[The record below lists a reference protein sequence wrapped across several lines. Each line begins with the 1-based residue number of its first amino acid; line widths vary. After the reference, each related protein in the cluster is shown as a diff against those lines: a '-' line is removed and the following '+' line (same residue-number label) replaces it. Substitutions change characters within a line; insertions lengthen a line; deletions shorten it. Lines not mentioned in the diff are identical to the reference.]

1 MQHNRRKCKKPNGKP
16 KRPLSAYNL
25 FFKSEREK
33 LIRANRRLSF
43 SNMAK
48 EISVKWKAVDTEG
61 RQVFVAAAEIEQI
74 SYRSAVSKWKAQ
86 IEHQLQMNHTSQP
99 SQFGGAT
106 PLASL
111 LAQTDPQLLQ
121 QLMMQQ
127 RMIDQQQQQQQQM
140 IQAHMQHAAL
150 MAGPRRMSMPLVSSS
165 TATILQ
171 PQFYEEP
178 LQPNHAT
185 MGRRFSVPHMPVN
198 SVQRKE
204 VCVSVD
210 YTPSSNDSLSSD
222 DDSRTLNDD
231 TTHFLINM
239 AIIDIE
245 EPEKEISEIPSS
257 VVLPVTRRRSSMPMM
272 LHKKLDDEWDV
283 QPIAPASRR
292 LSMQGSVD
300 EWKSMQDL
308 FDVLLED
315 ENPSVTSENPLF
327 EDENPV
333 FHL

>member
-1 MQHNRRKCKKPNGKP
+1 MVSLNVGSLFVNELSNLLTNCPTPPFNQMDSFGSLHSTSSSFGVTQGTKKQYASKAMQHNRRKCKKPNGKP

-121 QLMMQQ
+121 QVMMQQ
-127 RMIDQQQQQQQQM
+127 RMMQQQQQHQHHYQLQHQQQQQLQQQQRQQQQQQQQ
-140 IQAHMQHAAL
+140 QLQQQLQHQQ
-150 MAGPRRMSMPLVSSS
+150 RR
-165 TATILQ
+165 
-171 PQFYEEP
+171 
-178 LQPNHAT
+178 
-185 MGRRFSVPHMPVN
+185 
-198 SVQRKE
+198 
-204 VCVSVD
+204 
-210 YTPSSNDSLSSD
+210 
-222 DDSRTLNDD
+222 
-231 TTHFLINM
+231 
-239 AIIDIE
+239 
-245 EPEKEISEIPSS
+245 
-257 VVLPVTRRRSSMPMM
+257 
-272 LHKKLDDEWDV
+272 
-283 QPIAPASRR
+283 
-292 LSMQGSVD
+292 
-300 EWKSMQDL
+300 
-308 FDVLLED
+308 
-315 ENPSVTSENPLF
+315 
-327 EDENPV
+327 
-333 FHL
+333 